1 MRASTTHLLNTIE
14 RFDVLHVLERVPAHW
29 PVHDLER
36 FLVRA
41 LQQLQHNRRHLQ
53 VIKAA
58 AHAENADML
67 TRHWRQTRYV
77 LYSLLTATAPWAAFY
92 RMPTLKTCSVMYRS
106 PWMHLRLQKRGRLH
120 FANKSF

>member
-1 MRASTTHLLNTIE
+1 MRASTTHLLNTVE

-67 TRHWRQTRYV
+67 ATLAPDTVRALQPADSHSTMGGLLQDADSKDVFSDVPQPLDAFASPEKGQT
-77 LYSLLTATAPWAAFY
+77 AF
-92 RMPTLKTCSVMYRS
+92 R
-106 PWMHLRLQKRGRLH
+106 
-120 FANKSF
+120 